1 MEGAKKSNFNN
12 SNKFAY
18 RIRTHNKSV
27 LDLDSD
33 RDNSGFILDGNKES
47 QVYYMFDSYSKT
59 FYLIN

>member
-1 MEGAKKSNFNN
+1 MNTNSKLVRYLGNKK
-12 SNKFAY
+12 
-18 RIRTHNKSV
+18 
-27 LDLDSD
+27 